1 MTGQPSNRDVIQ
13 DTLKTSAASAGFW
26 SAISA
31 VVGLVASVAGIILV
45 LTIDEIR
52 GFALTVLIIG
62 LVLLFV
68 ALVLSPR
75 AVAIFMVG
83 RRGLYGVNA
92 IVMTLAFLGI
102 AMLVNFQFFRDSTRI
117 DLTSTRVFS
126 LSPQT
131 EQILD
136 RLSSPVR
143 ANAFFVPNDP
153 QNAFALQQAEDLL
166 NEFHRRSSN
175 FTYRFVDPQLERER
189 ALQYGVVNYPTI
201 VFEDVETGNQEGVF
215 NYTEQDFLTGLLV
228 ATGIQQKRVYFL
240 TGHGEAFLTRDP
252 ATGEIDPNGF
262 DFAREGLLRDNY
274 QVWPLNLR
282 QDLAVPADAAVLVIA
297 GPDQDLSIAELDAI
311 MQYML
316 DGGKLIALLDTGAP
330 DTYRQF
336 LIRWGIQIF
345 TESVADIVSN
355 VAGEQLTPMVQ
366 KSNLQFTTSGIS
378 GIPIADQVNV
388 AFFPG
393 VTALTLAVPIEDL
406 PPFIIYNGLAASTP
420 ASWLETDPDEV
431 EFDSDIDLGGPLD
444 LAVVVQA
451 GGTLDG
457 QVVTNP
463 DSLAKLVVFGDAD
476 FARNGFFFSSEN
488 ADLLLNSVNWL
499 AEDFDLI
506 AVRPKLV
513 PFRELVVNQRERNF
527 IKWSS
532 WLVPP
537 VIMLFLGVFVWW
549 RRR

>member
-1 MTGQPSNRDVIQ
+1 MTGQPSNREVIRE
-13 DTLKTSAASAGFW
+13 TLTSSVASAGFW

-31 VVGLVASVAGIILV
+31 VVGFVATLAGVVLV

-52 GFALTVLIIG
+52 NVSLTVLIIG
-62 LVLLFV
+62 LVLLFI

-75 AVAIFMVG
+75 AIAMFMVG
-83 RRGLYGVNA
+83 RRGRFGANA
-92 IVMTLAFLGI
+92 IVMTLAFLLI
-102 AMLVNFQFFRDSTRI
+102 AMLVNFLFFRASTRF
-117 DLTSTRVFS
+117 DMTSTRVFS

-131 EQILD
+131 QQILD
-136 RLSSPVR
+136 RLDSPVR
-143 ANAFFVPNDP
+143 ANAFFIPNDS
-153 QNAFALQQAEDLL
+153 QNSFAQQQAEDLL
-166 NEFHRRSSN
+166 NEFQRRSSN
-175 FTYRFVDPQLERER
+175 FTYRFIDPQLEREQ
-189 ALQYGVVNYPTI
+189 ALQYGVEQYPTI
-201 VFEDVETGNQEGVF
+201 VFEDVESGNQQGVF
-215 NYTEQDFLTGLLV
+215 NYSEQDFLTGVLI

-252 ATGEIDPNGF
+252 ATGETDPNGY

-274 QVWPLNLR
+274 QVWPLNLK
-282 QDLAVPADAAVLVIA
+282 QDLAVPADAAVLIIG
-297 GPDQDLSIAELDAI
+297 GPDQDLSIQELDAL
-311 MQYML
+311 MEYML
-316 DGGKLIALLDTGAP
+316 DGGKLVALLDTDSPG
-330 DTYRQF
+330 TYRQF
-336 LIRWGIQIF
+336 LRRWGVHIF
-345 TESVADIVSN
+345 EESVADIVSN
-355 VAGEQLTPMVQ
+355 VAGELLTPMVQ
-366 KSNLQFTTSGIS
+366 KSNLQFNTSGAS

-393 VTALTLAVPIEDL
+393 VTALTLALPPEDL
-406 PPFIIYNGLAASTP
+406 PPFIQYDTLISSTP
-420 ASWLETDPDEV
+420 ASWLETNPDEV
-431 EFDSDIDLGGPLD
+431 EFETETDLGGPLD
-444 LAVVVQA
+444 LAAVVQA

-463 DSLAKLVVFGDAD
+463 DTVAKLVIFGDSD

-537 VIMLFLGVFVWW
+537 IMMLIFGVIAWW